1 MALDRVEFCPGEMIL
16 HWSVQ
21 NRTSGIIQMGLNN
34 TNIAVS
40 DTSGV
45 KYRLTEARGVIRVRQ
60 GKTATGSVS
69 IGRAVNPNATTLAIE
84 VLAEPFGRQLW
95 TVQVP
100 RE

>member
-1 MALDRVEFCPGEMIL
+1 
-16 HWSVQ
+16 
-21 NRTSGIIQMGLNN
+21 MGLNN
-34 TNIAVS
+34 SNIAVS

-69 IGRAVNPNATTLAIE
+69 IGRAVNPNATTLTIE